1 MKVRPPPPVSYRAA
15 MSTATTIRTIDGT
28 ELGDWFLGVRTG
40 FHIST
45 PATKEEIEG
54 RRGGIDFSRT
64 QGAFDAGRCV
74 GTFRSFAQQLTLPGG
89 AAVPVSAVT
98 NVTVSATHRRRG
110 LLSRMM
116 ERDLRAAKER
126 GDTGATLLAAE
137 YPIYGRF
144 GFGPAAP
151 IAVWEVDTAR
161 TGLDRRRS
169 TPDDGGRLDFV
180 DGATVR
186 ALAPALHER
195 VRATRHGVVDRDERW
210 WRFATGD
217 LARPDWTEPFH
228 VLHRAP
234 DGTVDGLLTYTVD
247 ETWSAKRPQNTATV
261 RDLIAATPAA
271 ERALWHFLLTSDWIM
286 KVNSGLRA
294 ADDILP
300 LLLPDQRAARIT
312 TQADSLWLRPLDVP
326 ALLEARTYAV
336 PGSLVVEVADPDGY
350 AAGRWLLD
358 AAEDGASCTPTDRPA
373 ELSLSAGDLGCLL
386 LGDESAVRLAAV
398 GRVTE
403 DRPGAAARADTLLR
417 TSRRPWCP
425 DVF

>member
-1 MKVRPPPPVSYRAA
+1 
-15 MSTATTIRTIDGT
+15 MSTAIRTIDAT
-28 ELGDWFLGVRTG
+28 ELADWILGVRTG
-40 FHIST
+40 FHVSA
-45 PATKEEIEG
+45 PATKEEVEA
-54 RRGGIDFSRT
+54 RRDGTDLSRT

-74 GTFRSFAQQLTLPGG
+74 GTFRSFAQRITLPGG
-89 AAVPVSAVT
+89 TAVPVSAVT
-98 NVTVSATHRRRG
+98 NVSVSATHRRRG

-116 ERDLRAAKER
+116 ERDLRAARER
-126 GDTGATLLAAE
+126 GETAATLTAAE

-144 GFGPAAP
+144 GFGPAVSVAT
-151 IAVWEVDTAR
+151 WEVDTAR
-161 TGLDRRRS
+161 TGLDRRRG

-186 ALAPALHER
+186 ELAPALHER

-217 LARPDWTEPFH
+217 LPRADWTEPFH
-228 VLHRAP
+228 VLHRSP
-234 DGTVDGLLTYTVD
+234 DGSVDGLLTYTVD
-247 ETWSAKRPQNTATV
+247 ETWAAMRPQNTASV
-261 RDLIAATPAA
+261 RDLVAATPAA
-271 ERALWHFLLTSDWIM
+271 ERALWHFLLTADWVM
-286 KVNSGLRA
+286 KVNTGPRA
-294 ADDILP
+294 PDDILP
-300 LLLPDQRAARIT
+300 LLLPDPRAARIT
-312 TQADSLWLRPLDVP
+312 SQADSVWLRPLDVP

-358 AAEDGASCTPTDRPA
+358 AAEDGASCVPTSRAA

-386 LGDESAVRLAAV
+386 LGDESAGRLAAL
-398 GRVTE
+398 GRATE
-403 DRPGAAARADTLLR
+403 DRPGAAARADALLR

>member
-1 MKVRPPPPVSYRAA
+1 MAASPSGRNGRNGGPPGEMKVRPPPPVSYRAA

-64 QGAFDAGRCV
+64 QGAFDAAAAWAPSAASPSSSRC
-74 GTFRSFAQQLTLPGG
+74 
-89 AAVPVSAVT
+89 
-98 NVTVSATHRRRG
+98 RRRG
-110 LLSRMM
+110 GPGERGHQRDRLGDAPPARPAQPMM

-228 VLHRAP
+228 VLHRRAGRHRRRAP
-234 DGTVDGLLTYTVD
+234 HLH
-247 ETWSAKRPQNTATV
+247 RR
-261 RDLIAATPAA
+261 RDLV
-271 ERALWHFLLTSDWIM
+271 R
-286 KVNSGLRA
+286 
-294 ADDILP
+294 
-300 LLLPDQRAARIT
+300 
-312 TQADSLWLRPLDVP
+312 QA
-326 ALLEARTYAV
+326 
-336 PGSLVVEVADPDGY
+336 
-350 AAGRWLLD
+350 
-358 AAEDGASCTPTDRPA
+358 PA
-373 ELSLSAGDLGCLL
+373 EHGDRARPHRGHPRRGTRPVALPV
-386 LGDESAVRLAAV
+386 DVRL
-398 GRVTE
+398 G
-403 DRPGAAARADTLLR
+403 
-417 TSRRPWCP
+417 S
-425 DVF
+425 